1 MLPFRKILFPVDYSE
16 PCQAV
21 VPYVKDML
29 RHFSAELT
37 LVHAYGPTAVF
48 AEHEIALIDPS
59 LPEKVQ
65 INQDRRLC
73 EFAQEQF
80 PGEHVELIA
89 ELGEP
94 GSVIDNVAHR
104 GGADLIMLATRA
116 RGPLRR

>member
-37 LVHAYGPTAVF
+37 LVHAYGPAAVF
-48 AEHEIALIDPS
+48 ADHEIALTDPS

-65 INQDRRLC
+65 INQERRLR
-73 EFAQEQF
+73 EFDSS
-80 PGEHVELIA
+80 
-89 ELGEP
+89 EP
-94 GSVIDNVAHR
+94 GDVYFVKGIVSPPSIYF
-104 GGADLIMLATRA
+104 
-116 RGPLRR
+116 